1 MTQET
6 EAVLKQAMTLGP
18 VDRAELI
25 EALFRSFDR
34 QEADRVDVEWA
45 QEAEARIDAFDSG
58 AVTADSADAI
68 IARIGA
74 L

>member
-1 MTQET
+1 MTRESQ
-6 EAVLKQAMTLGP
+6 AVLKQAVNLDP

-34 QEADRVDVEWA
+34 QEAHRVDAQWA
-45 QEAEARIDAFDSG
+45 QEAEARIDAFDRR

-68 IARIGA
+68 FERVGA
-74 L
+74 P